1 MSVRALFEGQSA
13 ARSARPRV
21 LKQPRPLPDIINQV
35 TGQDLTADIQVAH
48 FIVDES
54 GSNSQRYSG
63 VSSTIPRFCPW
74 TNVAF
79 GSIQVIR
86 KSSVIF
92 SSLKF
97 FSTVCQDRYR
107 LLHLMPESPLSE
119 YTRLNCIPAV
129 GLDVA
134 LEDFLLHEGE
144 TGALDAHHK
153 LIG

>member
-1 MSVRALFEGQSA
+1 MLDHRKA
-13 ARSARPRV
+13 RV
-21 LKQPRPLPDIINQV
+21 LSKC
-35 TGQDLTADIQVAH
+35 G
-48 FIVDES
+48 ES
-54 GSNSQRYSG
+54 AGGAWSLELNDRLRWQ
-63 VSSTIPRFCPW
+63 
-74 TNVAF
+74 
-79 GSIQVIR
+79 SIQVIR